1 MMARFKPKKEIPNKR
16 FLGKKIHFPRLEEE
30 NLSTTDAGAA
40 TPNQDDLV
48 SRPGRI
54 GPPTNK
60 KEPQKKII
68 DRNYDF
74 DFEDEGGDDALTS
87 LFNENYDR
95 FGVEVTK
102 STLAQVELCTTGSL

>member
-1 MMARFKPKKEIPNKR
+1 MMGRSNNKKENSKKK
-16 FLGKKIHFPRLEEE
+16 FLGKKIHFPRIEEE

-60 KEPQKKII
+60 KGPQKKII
-68 DRNYDF
+68 DRNYDS

-87 LFNENYDR
+87 LFDENYDR
-95 FGVEVTK
+95 FGVEVTN
-102 STLAQVELCTTGSL
+102 STITLS

>member
-1 MMARFKPKKEIPNKR
+1 MGRSKPKKENPNKR
-16 FLGKKIHFPRLEEE
+16 FLGKKIYFPRLEEE
-30 NLSTTDAGAA
+30 NLSITDAGAA

-74 DFEDEGGDDALTS
+74 DFEDEGEMML
-87 LFNENYDR
+87 
-95 FGVEVTK
+95 
-102 STLAQVELCTTGSL
+102 